1 MPSLREHIQAI
12 NEARACLRRDPAY
25 LSHLASI
32 QAINEARACLREPDF
47 GDCSRR
53 LDEITGA
60 AGLGTIGDAILGE
73 VYIRGGEVFA
83 LKIDTFRGRERGQ
96 WFVFPERI
104 LDADDPVEAAR
115 LWGLERKVE
124 EASHGRDHAL
134 DILRKREAALAQA
147 QAELADHLNG
157 SAVRVAP

>member
-1 MPSLREHIQAI
+1 MPSLREQIQAI
-12 NEARACLRRDPAY
+12 NEALT
-25 LSHLASI
+25 
-32 QAINEARACLREPDF
+32 CLREPDF

-73 VYIRGGEVFA
+73 VHVRGGEVFA

-96 WFVFPERI
+96 WFVFPEGI
-104 LDADDPVEAAR
+104 LDAEDPVEAAR

-124 EASHGRDHAL
+124 EAAHGHDHAL
-134 DILRKREAALAQA
+134 DALKKRAATLAQA
-147 QAELADHLNG
+147 QAELADYLNG
-157 SAVRVAP
+157 SAARITP